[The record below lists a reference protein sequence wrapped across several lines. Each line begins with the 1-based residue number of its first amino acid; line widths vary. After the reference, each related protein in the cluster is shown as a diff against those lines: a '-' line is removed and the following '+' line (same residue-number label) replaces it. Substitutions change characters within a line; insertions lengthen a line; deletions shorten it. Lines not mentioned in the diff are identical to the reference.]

1 MRGVVRYL
9 DRWIHPP
16 RRAFPTRAGWFVFL
30 SPFVL
35 GTAAI
40 TASNNLLFI
49 LLGATLGTIVLSG
62 ILSERNVT
70 GVRTRIRPVGPAY
83 AGEPARL
90 EVVLEREDDKTGY
103 AFTVHERAHSIWQ
116 PWKSWGKRAP
126 DVLVANVPLLER
138 GRAKVIASRRFDRR
152 GRAKLAR
159 LELSTTFPFDLVH
172 KTRDVDVD
180 VEVFVR
186 PRRIDVARVLVEPR
200 SRLGDGDLHQ
210 RRGAGLE
217 VYGLRERKEFEDRR
231 RVHARRSMALGR
243 DVIIETSGIARPVAW
258 IGVALE
264 GASEEAVERTLEHAQ
279 AALLAWDADGR
290 SVGLCLGED
299 VYEPGA
305 ASIDR
310 LLDLIARAAPDAKLA
325 DARTLPST
333 WLVASGARA
342 PVQAKEVLVVQDD
355 GAIRVLATSEAA

>member
-1 MRGVVRYL
+1 MRAVVRYL

-40 TASNNLLFI
+40 TASNNLLFM

-70 GVRTRIRPVGPAY
+70 GVKTRIRPVGPAY

-90 EVVLEREDDKTGY
+90 EVVLERPDEKTGY
-103 AFTVHERAHSIWQ
+103 AFTVHERPHSIWQ
-116 PWKSWGKRAP
+116 PWKSWGKKAP
-126 DVLVANVPLLER
+126 VVLVANVPLLER

-152 GRAKLAR
+152 GRATLAR

-180 VEVFVR
+180 VEVYVR
-186 PRRIDVARVLVEPR
+186 PRRIELARVLVEPR
-200 SRLGDGDLHQ
+200 SRQGEGDIHE

-217 VYGLRERKEFEDRR
+217 VYGLRERKEHEDRH

-243 DVIIETSGIARPVAW
+243 DVLIETAGIERPVAW

-264 GASEEAVERTLEHAQ
+264 GASPEAAERTLEHAQ
-279 AALLAWDADGR
+279 AALLAWDAAGR
-290 SVGLCLGED
+290 SVGIALGDD
-299 VYEPGA
+299 VLEPGA

-310 LLDLIARAAPDAKLA
+310 LLDLIARVDPQ
-325 DARTLPST
+325 ARNAEARHLPST
-333 WLVASGARA
+333 WLVAAGARA
-342 PVQAKEVLVVQDD
+342 PVVAREVLVVQPT
-355 GAIRVLATSEAA
+355 GAIRAAGVA